1 MSVLG
6 EVTGSPETSPRWAQ
20 PPLWLL
26 GPVAVLGWG
35 VVAGWWTPRGPV
47 TTTDALSSILLSLGV
62 GFLAGALTRSR
73 WAMLL
78 APVLFAATV
87 ELVRIG
93 FVGPTV
99 DAPHASALGVL
110 ALLVGR
116 GLHGL
121 LALLPLVVG
130 AAYGAGLARR
140 RSGVGGGGRFR
151 RYTGRIVVGLL
162 AAFLA
167 LVTGT
172 VAIPARTAAIDGGI
186 AELTTVD
193 GLGLLIRGADR
204 TAPVLLLQPGSPGG
218 SEIGAVR
225 KRLAELERHFIVAT
239 VDRRGGGKSYGA
251 LDPTRTLTLEDEI
264 DTTLGL
270 TNYLRERF
278 GQEKIYLVGH
288 SGSTLQGVL
297 AAQRH
302 PELYHAYVGA
312 AQVVNLTAADR
323 SQYEQTLAWARTN
336 GESGLASTLA
346 TLGPPPYD
354 TIYDYE
360 PMLLAEGEVYAY
372 PGSADAGNGQL
383 ENFEVDEHSL
393 LDKMHVMS
401 GFLDSYGVLYP
412 REKDVDL
419 LARVPSLA
427 VPAYFVD
434 GAHDV
439 PGRLAV
445 LAPWY
450 DALRAPHKERVTF
463 PDAGHRSLFEKPADF
478 VALMTRVRSET
489 GGS

>member
-6 EVTGSPETSPRWAQ
+6 EVTGSPETNPHRAQ

-93 FVGPTV
+93 FAGPTV
-99 DAPHASALGVL
+99 DAPHESALGVL

-116 GLHGL
+116 GVHGL
-121 LALLPLVVG
+121 LALLPLFVG
-130 AAYGAGLARR
+130 AAYGAGFARR
-140 RSGVGGGGRFR
+140 RAGSGGGGRFR
-151 RYTGRIVVGLL
+151 RYTGRVVVGLL
-162 AAFLA
+162 AALLA
-167 LVTGT
+167 LVAGA

-186 AELTTVD
+186 AELTRVD
-193 GLGLLIRGADR
+193 GLGMLIRGSDR
-204 TAPVLLLQPGSPGG
+204 TAPVLLFQPGSPGG
-218 SEIGAVR
+218 SEIGAMR
-225 KRLAELERHFIVAT
+225 RRLADLERHFVVAT

-251 LDPTRTLTLEDEI
+251 LDPTSTLTLDDEI
-264 DTTLGL
+264 ETTVAL

-278 GQEKIYLVGH
+278 GQDKIYLVGH
-288 SGSTLQGVL
+288 SGSTIQGVL

-312 AQVVNLTAADR
+312 AQVVNLTTADR

-336 GESGLASTLA
+336 DAELASTLA
-346 TLGPPPYD
+346 ALGPPPYD
-354 TIYDYE
+354 TVYDYE
-360 PMLLAEGEVYAY
+360 PMLLAEGRVYAY
-372 PGSADAGNGQL
+372 PGSADAGNGQF

-393 LDKMHVMS
+393 LDKMHVMN

-445 LAPWY
+445 MEPWY
-450 DALRAPHKERVTF
+450 DALRAPRKERVTF
-463 PDAGHRSLFEKPADF
+463 PDAGHRSPFEKPAEF
-478 VALMTRVRSET
+478 VALMARVRSET
-489 GGS
+489 GA